1 MATLLFAWNLIMVEH
16 SGETSASTNFFME
29 VEKGEKREG
38 EVREE
43 E

>member
-1 MATLLFAWNLIMVEH
+1 MVEH